1 MSNYRIGLD
10 GYGKPAIFCFSRIL
24 QDEVA
29 KTILEKFLEDGG
41 DPVAE
46 EKKYQEMLALTR
58 RAGEWMME
66 SGGIHPSFSSL

>member
-1 MSNYRIGLD
+1 MSNYRFGLD
-10 GYGKPAIFCFSRIL
+10 QHGEAAVFCFSRIL
-24 QDEVA
+24 QDDVA
-29 KTILEKFLEDGG
+29 MTVLAKFLEDGG